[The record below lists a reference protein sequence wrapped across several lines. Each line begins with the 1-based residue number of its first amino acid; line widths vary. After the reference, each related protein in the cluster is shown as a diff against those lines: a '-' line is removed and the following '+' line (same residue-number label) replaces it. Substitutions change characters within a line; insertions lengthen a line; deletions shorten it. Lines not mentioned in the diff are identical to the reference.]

1 MIIFEFYILSTGKLK
16 TLRRVYGNVL
26 NSGKDVEARGGSSV
40 QLGLSSGRLEAHI
53 HTFAPHSLL
62 PGARSQFSKTSE
74 KSSPTTSPYPPLSAF
89 LLAFE
94 YSSDG
99 VQKDVQKFGS
109 QRSRALLK
117 ETKFGGGERWRGF
130 LWLCAVLFL
139 TVWRIVFISVCLQS
153 LSVNIFALLIWNSPA
168 LSGFHLAEPP
178 SPTCFLIH

>member
-1 MIIFEFYILSTGKLK
+1 MSWIQVRM
-16 TLRRVYGNVL
+16 LRL
-26 NSGKDVEARGGSSV
+26 VEAQVCSLVWAQVGWK
-40 QLGLSSGRLEAHI
+40 LTFTRLHP
-53 HTFAPHSLL
+53 TPL
-62 PGARSQFSKTSE
+62 PGACSQFSKTSE
-74 KSSPTTSPYPPLSAF
+74 KSSPTTSPYPPPSAF